1 MNLINHQAKIKL
13 TSIEATK
20 QACDSQSCLQVCVNV
35 YYSLFI
41 FIRVRL
47 IRKLSLLPSSSFTL
61 QSEPPKAM
69 GKQSNNQP
77 KLQTLGHQY
86 RDLYSSSC
94 VLMKNE

>member
-20 QACDSQSCLQVCVNV
+20 QACDSQSC
-35 YYSLFI
+35 
-41 FIRVRL
+41 
-47 IRKLSLLPSSSFTL
+47 L